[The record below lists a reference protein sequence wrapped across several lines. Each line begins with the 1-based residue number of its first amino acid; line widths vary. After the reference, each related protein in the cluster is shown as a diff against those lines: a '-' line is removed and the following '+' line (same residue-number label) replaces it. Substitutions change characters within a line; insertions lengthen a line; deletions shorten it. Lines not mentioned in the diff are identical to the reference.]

1 MAPLNDSF
9 LADLDELSDHED
21 DLLESNNVEHME
33 VELDGDVAG
42 IESLN
47 YDDLDSLSKLQNT
60 RRYIDIM
67 QKVEDALENDLSD
80 SNSFVL
86 SDDPQYQLVV
96 KCNSL
101 LVDIEN
107 EITIVHN
114 FIRNKYRSKFPDLES
129 LVNHPIDYARLV
141 KKIGNETDL
150 T

>member
-1 MAPLNDSF
+1 
-9 LADLDELSDHED
+9 
-21 DLLESNNVEHME
+21 
-33 VELDGDVAG
+33 
-42 IESLN
+42 
-47 YDDLDSLSKLQNT
+47 
-60 RRYIDIM
+60 M

-80 SNSFVL
+80 SNS
-86 SDDPQYQLVV
+86 LVV